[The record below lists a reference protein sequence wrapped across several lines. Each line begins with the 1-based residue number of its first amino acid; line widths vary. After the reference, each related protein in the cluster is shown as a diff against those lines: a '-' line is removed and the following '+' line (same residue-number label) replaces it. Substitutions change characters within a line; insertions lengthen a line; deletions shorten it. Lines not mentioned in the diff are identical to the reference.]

1 MQPAHDVTMRSS
13 AISALAPAHDAN
25 LTIQP
30 LSTGLSVT
38 ILGVICAPPAAS
50 LRVVLQR
57 LTQRHRHSPSART
70 LLTHRLHQADF
81 HVFGVRT
88 DARKTPSDPTLLFEL
103 PPTDSVNAGRALA
116 TPASVKLSDEVYLA
130 WASNPVVRSRFPEYT
145 LCHSLQHR
153 LAVSFFSIL
162 PMAPLVTLP

>member
-1 MQPAHDVTMRSS
+1 MQPAHDVTMGSS

-38 ILGVICAPPAAS
+38 ILRVILIPHP
-50 LRVVLQR
+50 RTR
-57 LTQRHRHSPSART
+57 L
-70 LLTHRLHQADF
+70 LNRLHQADS

-145 LCHSLQHR
+145 LRHSLQHR

>member
-38 ILGVICAPPAAS
+38 ILRVIRIPHPRA
-50 LRVVLQR
+50 R
-57 LTQRHRHSPSART
+57 L
-70 LLTHRLHQADF
+70 LLTHRLHQADS

-88 DARKTPSDPTLLFEL
+88 DL
-103 PPTDSVNAGRALA
+103 RALPM
-116 TPASVKLSDEVYLA
+116 TVK
-130 WASNPVVRSRFPEYT
+130 N
-145 LCHSLQHR
+145 
-153 LAVSFFSIL
+153 
-162 PMAPLVTLP
+162 